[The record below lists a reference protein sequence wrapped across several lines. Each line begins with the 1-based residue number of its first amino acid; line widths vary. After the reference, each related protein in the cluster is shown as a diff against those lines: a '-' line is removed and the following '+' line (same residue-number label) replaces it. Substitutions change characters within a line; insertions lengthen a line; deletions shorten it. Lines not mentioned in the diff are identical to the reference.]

1 MNESGSSAGVP
12 LHASTPLNG
21 SEWGQSE
28 KEFEQKSTASS
39 VQPGSGQSAQG
50 AMRNV
55 ASGSC
60 IRWRCE

>member
-1 MNESGSSAGVP
+1 MKSAFSAGVP

-39 VQPGSGQSAQG
+39 VQLGSGQNAQG
-50 AMRNV
+50 VMRNV

-60 IRWRCE
+60 IRWRYE